1 METRRRTMRFGRLL
15 SFTMAATA
23 FGSTGCLADT
33 VMLWPPGGPADAGGA
48 VRRVERGIEIWTM
61 PPRDGAPPDAYVL
74 EFYGNGARAEW
85 MVAANASQFPRATYW
100 GVNYRGYGG
109 SEGSATLDGVAESAT
124 IAYDAI
130 ANEAKGRPIYA
141 FGTSMGTTAVLHL
154 AAERELAGVVLV
166 NPPPLRRLVLEE
178 HGWWNLYLLALPTA
192 LGVPRALDSEENA
205 RRAHAPA
212 VFVTAEDDGVVP
224 LGYQGRVVAAYAGA
238 KEVILVPRSGHND
251 APPPGVAAKIAAAV
265 SRMMSAGQARAK
277 SSSINAMSSSFGSPD
292 SLDSPR

>member
-1 METRRRTMRFGRLL
+1 MRI
-15 SFTMAATA
+15 AAASLFVCGLGLMT
-23 FGSTGCLADT
+23 TGCLADM

-48 VRRVERGIEIWTM
+48 VRRVEQGIEIWTVS
-61 PPRDGAPPDAYVL
+61 PRNGAPPDAYVM

-85 MVAANASQFPRATYW
+85 MVSANASHFPRAAYW

-124 IAYDAI
+124 IAYDAM
-130 ANEAKGRPIYA
+130 AKEAKGRPIYA

-154 AAERELAGVVLV
+154 AAERELAGFVLV

-205 RRAHAPA
+205 RHARAPA
-212 VFVTAEDDGVVP
+212 IFVTAEDDGVVP
-224 LGYQGRVVAAYAGA
+224 LGYQGRVVAAYAGP

-251 APPPGVAAKIAAAV
+251 APPPEVSMKIAAAV
-265 SRMMSAGQARAK
+265 SKMMNDAQPRAK
-277 SSSINAMSSSFGSPD
+277 SASISAMSSS
-292 SLDSPR
+292 LDSSR

>member
-1 METRRRTMRFGRLL
+1 MRFARQACLL
-15 SFTMAATA
+15 AMTVGT
-23 FGSTGCLADT
+23 TGCLADA

-48 VRRVERGIEIWTM
+48 VRRVEQGIEIWTVT
-61 PPRDGAPPDAYVL
+61 PRDAAPPDAYVI
-74 EFYGNGARAEW
+74 EFYGNAARAEW
-85 MVAANASQFPRATYW
+85 MVAANASHFPRATYW

-124 IAYDAI
+124 IAYDAL
-130 ANEAKGRPIYA
+130 AKEAKGRPIYV
-141 FGTSMGTTAVLHL
+141 FGTSMGTTAALHL
-154 AAERELAGVVLV
+154 AAERELAGVLLV

-205 RRAHAPA
+205 RRARAPA

-224 LGYQGRVVAAYAGA
+224 LGYQGRVVAAYAGT

-251 APPPGVAAKIAAAV
+251 APPPEVSMKIAAAV
-265 SRMMSAGQARAK
+265 SRMMSDGQARQARAK
-277 SSSINAMSSSFGSPD
+277 SPSSSAMSSS
-292 SLDSPR
+292 LDSSR